1 MGVPY
6 LNIHYQLL
14 QSDLSAPKYTIC
26 LFLSYI
32 FLCSHTWISAI
43 LVVSRVYYSCTSY
56 SVISKGGIPFPSPD
70 FQNLTAPTF
79 IMALSLMFTCFCT
92 GVCMCVCVS
101 PKFQRQKSIFGGIVQ
116 STDLFFKRQSIT
128 ENGLLIREV
137 SGQVALSCKPY
148 QDYNAGRER
157 WEATGCSISII
168 PEARAWSFW
177 LGSTVTLFEQCAW
190 SWSKEASVHSLKS
203 KLEHTFSTY
212 QWWVGGNGTQWCRA
226 GTLSPAFW
234 RYKHLNE

>member
-1 MGVPY
+1 MTKTKIRIHNFIFFPLASLQLFQYCLQVSDFMGVPY

-101 PKFQRQKSIFGGIVQ
+101 PKFQRQNLSLGEQ
-116 STDLFFKRQSIT
+116 SKARISFL
-128 ENGLLIREV
+128 
-137 SGQVALSCKPY
+137 
-148 QDYNAGRER
+148 
-157 WEATGCSISII
+157 TGK
-168 PEARAWSFW
+168 A
-177 LGSTVTLFEQCAW
+177 
-190 SWSKEASVHSLKS
+190 
-203 KLEHTFSTY
+203 
-212 QWWVGGNGTQWCRA
+212 
-226 GTLSPAFW
+226 
-234 RYKHLNE
+234 